1 MNAGTQEA
9 KETNLSPLVGAW
21 EYIEQEGLFIATET
35 HFNWVIESQTI
46 TVDSLTNVETSVA
59 SIYAAGGTYSFTDSI
74 YTWNYLYSTNPEEA
88 GTSFQTVITFEGD
101 VTKYTFIN
109 PDGSIGNTGTAR
121 RIVSN

>member
-1 MNAGTQEA
+1 MKKITVPFMFVCMVLIVQSCMNAGTQEA

-59 SIYAAGGTYSFTDSI
+59 
-74 YTWNYLYSTNPEEA
+74 
-88 GTSFQTVITFEGD
+88 
-101 VTKYTFIN
+101 TKRSWRYIQLH
-109 PDGSIGNTGTAR
+109 
-121 RIVSN
+121 